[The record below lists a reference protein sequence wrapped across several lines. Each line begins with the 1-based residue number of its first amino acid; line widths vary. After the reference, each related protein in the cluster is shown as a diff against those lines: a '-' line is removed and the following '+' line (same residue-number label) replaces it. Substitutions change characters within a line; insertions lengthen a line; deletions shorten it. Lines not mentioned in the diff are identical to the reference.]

1 MTTMDKAEAAAL
13 LISERGF
20 TQEKAASW
28 FGVSQP
34 TVAGWIGM
42 LPKDERPVSNM
53 GRPRKE
59 EKPEAPKKAGSTG
72 PFADLR
78 RAALKMGDPGWLD
91 RLSEEGEADPLHIQ
105 HAMTDISF
113 LLRQMEQAG
122 EVLLSIPHD
131 PLLDN

>member
-1 MTTMDKAEAAAL
+1 
-13 LISERGF
+13 
-20 TQEKAASW
+20 
-28 FGVSQP
+28 
-34 TVAGWIGM
+34 
-42 LPKDERPVSNM
+42 
-53 GRPRKE
+53 
-59 EKPEAPKKAGSTG
+59 
-72 PFADLR
+72 
-78 RAALKMGDPGWLD
+78 MGDPGWLD